1 MENKLQKLCLTY
13 YSLLIE
19 QGFWQVNYQ
28 IFSIVFLNE
37 FSELNVNMDMM
48 IKSVKLVELN
58 ISIATV
64 FLKTQILKMI

>member
-64 FLKTQILKMI
+64 FLKTQILKMT

>member
-1 MENKLQKLCLTY
+1 MEKKLQKLCLTY
-13 YSLLIE
+13 YNLLIV
-19 QGFWQVNYQ
+19 QGFWQVHYQ
-28 IFSIVFLNE
+28 ILPIIFLNE

-58 ISIATV
+58 ISVATV

>member
-1 MENKLQKLCLTY
+1 MENKLQKLYLTY